1 MFSVGWQTV
10 RWRSRVY
17 GIALLALLAGA
28 LLTGADGTAPAQ
40 RALIVAIDY
49 QPAAIDEQLAQ
60 LKALGI
66 TQVAVRLTGLPSREQ
81 WSSLLDTLEKS
92 GLEWR
97 LWLTGLPRTR
107 GWICLP
113 ERYRLRG
120 TESGTYAVQIP
131 RADRALLAL
140 APRDQPS
147 LQTLLSLALT
157 DGRAVAAIGN
167 SAESVL
173 LLYPRIEN
181 ALPDL
186 WEGWDR
192 YRDALLALLLSR
204 KPAGNFRGWLIE
216 SAWDPQAA
224 RAFPESERFR
234 AEWQGFL
241 KLRYGDLIELER
253 AWDTSAALNRFE
265 QAAALIPLWHGE
277 RGLPYLTTPDGKQ
290 KPIETDPRECRFWSD
305 YHAFLGE
312 RWRTMLGGLRQALLT
327 FTPDAAF
334 DVVQPMPD
342 PTDLP
347 MPDALNLPASTT
359 GYLLPASLRSEWRTY
374 LVLISYTAHQATPR
388 TPLRVLAMEWQGE
401 SAERAELMQSLAR
414 EMGIPTLIWLLREPA
429 TLTREIWSA
438 LQATDSDPTEPTFVP
453 FPISLWATT
462 RLQKW
467 RIGWWLPADPSGD
480 LQPLF
485 WGYDL
490 FAFWRPVEMQVQDKQ
505 GNRLVVNRLELYLWT
520 GSGEREVALR
530 RFDQATLEAVNLNG
544 ELVPLS
550 VRGDTVRLK
559 VGTVPVRLRGF
570 ELLPLC
576 ESVVNEWTQRVESLL
591 KRTAPAGQDARVLQ
605 FLFNAALE
613 TYRRDRVQ
621 GFPLVRDAWL
631 DIERA
636 FQPYRLL
643 EAESAREHTFGTV
656 RRDLSASSGATLWLH
671 TPLKPT
677 PDGYYARYTLN
688 IRTDGA
694 YNLYL
699 ACRLQPLRNGTPDS
713 VEWQLFASTDEKTPI
728 ARGSA
733 VLDPDKAVNAY
744 AERFLWLPLGSAM
757 LKAGDYQL
765 ELRLLPAA
773 ERVNFFAEWDALLI
787 APPGIAPRGILPP
800 AH

>member
-1 MFSVGWQTV
+1 MV
-10 RWRSRVY
+10 RWWSRV
-17 GIALLALLAGA
+17 GGVA
-28 LLTGADGTAPAQ
+28 LLTWLAGTLLTWADGSTPAQ

-49 QPAAIDEQLAQ
+49 QPEAMADQLAQ
-60 LKALGI
+60 LKALGVMR
-66 TQVAVRLTGLPSREQ
+66 VAVRLTGLPTRQ
-81 WSSLLDTLEKS
+81 RWDALLDTLEKS
-92 GLEWR
+92 GLEWW
-97 LWLTGLPRTR
+97 LWLTGLPRAR

-120 TESGTYAVQIP
+120 AESGTYSVQIP
-131 RADRALLAL
+131 QADQALLAL

-147 LQTLLSLALT
+147 LQTLSLLALT
-157 DGRAVAAIGN
+157 DGRAVLAIGN

-173 LLYPRIEN
+173 LLYPRLNN

-186 WEGWDR
+186 WEGWDH

-204 KPAGNFRGWLIE
+204 KPVSNFRGWLIE
-216 SAWDPQAA
+216 SAWDAQATC
-224 RAFPESERFR
+224 AFPESERFR

-253 AWDTSAALNRFE
+253 AWDTSASMNRFE

-312 RWRTMLGGLRQALLT
+312 RWRTLLEGLRHALLG

-334 DVVQPMPD
+334 EVVQPMPD

-347 MPDALNLPASTT
+347 LPDALNLPATTT
-359 GYLLPASLRSEWRTY
+359 GYFLPASLRSEWRTY
-374 LVLISYTAHQATPR
+374 LVRTSYTARQATPR
-388 TPLRVLAMEWQGE
+388 TPLRVLVMEWQGE
-401 SAERAELMQSLAR
+401 SAERAGLMQSLAR

-429 TLTREIWSA
+429 TLTRDTWNT
-438 LQATDSDPTEPTFVP
+438 LQATDSDPAEPTFVL

-467 RIGWWLPADPSGD
+467 RIGWWLPADPPGD

-485 WGYDL
+485 WGYEL

-520 GSGEREVALR
+520 ESGEREVVLR
-530 RFDQATLEAVNLNG
+530 RFDQATLDAVNLNG
-544 ELVPLS
+544 EPVPLS

-576 ESVVNEWTQRVESLL
+576 ESVVNDWTQRVESLL

-605 FLFNAALE
+605 FLFNGALE

-671 TPLKPT
+671 TPLRSAPS
-677 PDGYYARYTLN
+677 GYYARYTLS
-688 IRTDGA
+688 IRTEGA

-699 ACRLQPLRNGTPDS
+699 ACRLPPNGTPDS
-713 VEWQLFASTDEKTPI
+713 VEWQLFASTDEKAPI

-733 VLDPDKAVNAY
+733 VLDPDKAVSPY
-744 AERFLWLPLGSAM
+744 AERFLWFPLGSAM

-765 ELRLLPAA
+765 ELRLLPAT
-773 ERVNFFAEWDALLI
+773 ERANFFAEWDALLI

-800 AH
+800 AY